1 MSLARYVLW
10 GRELPIIKIYD
21 SEWIMIDEW
30 RFTLEDNIKMEFR
43 SPEIIDS
50 KNRME
55 SGMKRK
61 RVRGYDFYVDFSVYN
76 TDNRALLLFL
86 RKMWIADHVVITPH
100 DGTMMNPRTHDYD
113 FEMLVDSD
121 FNPEYLNNKWIGHAI
136 SFTLESVYLLDSP
149 PEDTAIPYIVKAT
162 TMRIGGVTSADPQTS
177 LTFPNEKLLY
187 GGWELTAEDLSVVA
201 FVETAPE
208 EEQDPY
214 GMGF

>member
-100 DGTMMNPRTHDYD
+100 DGTMMNPRTHTYD

-162 TMRIGGVTSADPQTS
+162 TMRIGGVT
-177 LTFPNEKLLY
+177 
-187 GGWELTAEDLSVVA
+187 
-201 FVETAPE
+201 
-208 EEQDPY
+208 
-214 GMGF
+214 